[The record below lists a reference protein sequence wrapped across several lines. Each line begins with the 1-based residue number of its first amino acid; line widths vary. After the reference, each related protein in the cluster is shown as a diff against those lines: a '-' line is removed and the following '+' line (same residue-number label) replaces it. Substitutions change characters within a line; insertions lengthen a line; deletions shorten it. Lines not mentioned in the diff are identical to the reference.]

1 MTETTSGVIM
11 QTLESGVP
19 GILMREMNKRHLVAD
34 MLHIGS
40 IGIICPNV
48 EVKIADENGNGK

>member
-1 MTETTSGVIM
+1 M